1 MSYVILA
8 VLSVC
13 FLFVLLG
20 CFEQIDVAAFSFKV
34 MRKTIL
40 ICAILLTGCVSLKSN
55 SADLIRQF
63 IEINELRA
71 GGKEIL
77 LRDLE
82 WSPLWGKYFL
92 FYLVSLQKNNL
103 LLITI
108 GAFITYGIISRIR
121 DKGILTERINSQTY
135 ATSLFLLT
143 SLCTFVNVTNSVR
156 FPMACAMVSYAAN
169 VFFDARGN
177 KHHVIFSLILSVIAL
192 TIHQGAVILVV
203 AALLAFCIRRQT
215 TRFVLCI
222 VGPLLASSLS
232 SALTKADNHYLQYLG
247 NSIQSYMEGGT
258 LDSRS
263 FSIACA
269 MLSLLLCIMA
279 VNYKNKDGINP
290 YFNFV
295 ETLVF
300 LSLGCI
306 FLPIVSQRI
315 LVAVAINSLGFLNK
329 TMKKEDWKSEILG
342 VLCFVGSVIA
352 IILLYYYDLY
362 VFANVYTIRL

>member
-1 MSYVILA
+1 MSYIILA

-13 FLFVLLG
+13 FLLVLLG
-20 CFEQIDVAAFSFKV
+20 CFEQIDVSAFSFKV

-63 IEINELRA
+63 MEINELRA

-103 LLITI
+103 LLLTI

-121 DKGILTERINSQTY
+121 DKSILTERINSQTY
-135 ATSLFLLT
+135 AASLFLLT

-169 VFFDARGN
+169 VFFDERGN

-192 TIHQGAVILVV
+192 SIHQGVVILVV
-203 AALLAFCIRRQT
+203 AALLLFCIKKRI

-222 VGPLLASSLS
+222 VVPLFASSLIS
-232 SALTKADNHYLQYLG
+232 VLTKTDNHYLQYLG
-247 NSIQSYMEGGT
+247 NSVQSYMKGGA

-263 FSIACA
+263 FGIACA

-279 VNYKNKDGINP
+279 VNYKNKDSINP
-290 YFNFV
+290 YFSFV

-306 FLPIVSQRI
+306 FLPVVSQRI

-329 TMKKEDWKSEILG
+329 TMKKENWKSEILG

-362 VFANVYTIRL
+362 VFKNVYTIGF